1 MQIIYLI
8 VNMSQSLS
16 GMRDRD
22 SMKYQNNVKYFCMMR
37 DLFEHMSVEIV
48 GKFEKWDTYMISI
61 QNSNIRE
68 IFNKSG
74 MDYDE
79 FENLIQDIAQQLF
92 EKGKYYLNIVVTRDT
107 KGVLTEIN
115 LYTKMPENIEKN
127 QEKYKFKIKNNINI
141 LNDAKRRI
149 LLYKISKMNE
159 YQIENYNSAYEMTYF
174 SERHKQDQYKFIKI
188 TKNVYIN
195 GDTPEEI
202 TTYYHNYRVIKTRT
216 WQVKLALDII
226 KKLNKVL
233 EGIFFEKDIIKYE
246 GITLEELDEYLKEL
260 KKDEISM
267 LSLSNKIMRVEKI

>member
-1 MQIIYLI
+1 M
-8 VNMSQSLS
+8 NQSLS
-16 GMRDRD
+16 GMRDRY
-22 SMKYQNNVKYFCMMR
+22 SMKYQNNIKYFCMMR
-37 DLFEHMSVEIV
+37 DLFEYMSVEIV

-92 EKGKYYLNIVVTRDT
+92 EKGKYYLNIVLTRDS
-107 KGVLTEIN
+107 KGNLTDIVLYKE
-115 LYTKMPENIEKN
+115 MPESIEEN

-141 LNDAKRRI
+141 LNPLKRKT
-149 LLYKISKMNE
+149 LLYEILKMNE
-159 YQIENYNSAYEMTYF
+159 YQIRDYNSASELTYF
-174 SERHKQDQYKFIKI
+174 SDKHKQDQHKFLKL
-188 TKNVYIN
+188 TKDIYMQA
-195 GDTPEEI
+195 DTPEEI
-202 TTYYHNYRVIKTRT
+202 TTYYHNYRVIKTRI

-226 KKLNKVL
+226 EKLNKVL

-246 GITLEELDEYLKEL
+246 GIALEELNEYLKAL

-267 LSLSNKIMRVEKI
+267 LNLSNKIMKVEKI